1 MIEIKNLTM
10 YYGPTIALDSVS
22 FNVKEREIVGLLG
35 PNGAGKTTLM
45 RILTTFIYPTKG
57 SAKIGGFDIT
67 QDPLEVRKLIGY
79 LPEIPPLYMDMRVD
93 EYIHFVGRS
102 RGLSADQLKKRES
115 WVIDATK
122 IDGVWKDMINELSL
136 GFRQRVGLAQAL
148 IHDPKVVILDEPT
161 SGLDPMQ
168 IVSIRQLI
176 RDLAKD
182 KTVIFSTHILQEASA
197 VADRLV
203 IIDRGKIIANATAA
217 ELKSEKTKDTFFYV
231 TLTADREESRV
242 LLAGAASIKEI
253 EVMSASPRL
262 TRFLCRTNS
271 YEEASSAINHLVKQK
286 GLIIKELALRE
297 PSLEEIFL
305 GLFKTSDKKV

>member
-286 GLIIKELALRE
+286 ELLIKELALRE